1 MSEFF
6 WTNSSTS
13 SVIYL
18 ISSYAYLLVFHGSRD
33 SRTQA
38 AASKL
43 KQLSIA
49 KFQSKNILTQHNYLS
64 TTLPNL
70 NSNNTAISNLAETPW
85 IEIAALELS
94 PISLRESIIDF
105 ARQARRRGFEQIK
118 VIPLFLAPGVHVT
131 EDLPEE
137 VALAIKQLDFPM
149 TIELS
154 RYLGK
159 YSGMIPLL
167 LDKFGELP
175 AQKRILI
182 AHGSRKSSV
191 TNYYQNLAGKLDA
204 EVAYWSK
211 EPKFTRQIEL
221 QIASGM
227 RKIAILP
234 YFLFPGKITAAIARE
249 VAQLRQEYPQ
259 VELNLGQP
267 LGATEALA
275 ELIVR
280 EG

>member
-33 SRTQA
+33 SRTQT

-43 KQLSIA
+43 RQLSIA
-49 KFQSKNILTQHNYLS
+49 KSQSKNILTQHNYLS

-70 NSNNTAISNLAETPW
+70 NSNNTAISNLAESPW

-94 PISLRESIIDF
+94 PISLTQSIINF
-105 ARQARRRGFEQIK
+105 ARQARRRGFKQMK

-154 RYLGK
+154 SYLGK
-159 YSGMIPLL
+159 YLGMIPLL
-167 LDKFGELP
+167 IDKFSELP

-204 EVAYWSK
+204 EVAYWST

-221 QIASGM
+221 QIASGI

>member
-1 MSEFF
+1 M
-6 WTNSSTS
+6 
-13 SVIYL
+13 

-38 AASKL
+38 AASEL
-43 KQLSIA
+43 RQLAIA
-49 KFQSKNILTQHNYLS
+49 KYRSKDILTQHNYLS
-64 TTLPNL
+64 INLPNPQL
-70 NSNNTAISNLAETPW
+70 KSTAISNLAESPLM
-85 IEIAALELS
+85 EIAALELT
-94 PISLRESIIDF
+94 PISLKDSIINF
-105 ARQARRRGFEQIK
+105 ARQVHRRGLKQIK

-131 EDLPEE
+131 EDIPTE
-137 VALAIKQLDFPM
+137 VALAIKQIDFPIA
-149 TIELS
+149 IELS

-191 TNYYQNLAGKLDA
+191 IDYYQNLAGQLNA
-204 EVAYWSK
+204 EVAYWSI
-211 EPKFTRQIEL
+211 EPKFTRQIKL
-221 QIASGM
+221 QIASGI

-234 YFLFPGKITAAIARE
+234 YFLFPGKITTAIAHE
-249 VAQLRQEYPQ
+249 VAILRQEYPK

-267 LGATEALA
+267 LGATETLA
-275 ELIVR
+275 ELIVE